1 MAPERRDGH
10 GQRPGRTQSG
20 PGAARS
26 APPRHQPSAFQPV
39 DRDSVLAVLAPVV
52 AAAGLVLE
60 DVEIRAAGRRRIV
73 RVLVDGEHGVSLD
86 RVAAVSQS
94 VAETLDG
101 SDVLG
106 DQPYTLEVSSP
117 GVDRPLSALRH
128 WRRNLHRLVEVI
140 TVGGQSVTGRITAVD
155 DSGVEL
161 LVEGESRRLTFEMI
175 KRAVVQVEFTN
186 AQAAYD
192 AADDV
197 DAADEDAD
205 ATDEDDVDAADDE
218 DDEDDQ
224 DEDDVDVLDPTEE

>member
-26 APPRHQPSAFQPV
+26 APPRHQPAAFQPV
-39 DRDSVLAVLAPVV
+39 DRDSVLAVLAPIV
-52 AAAGLVLE
+52 AAAGLELE

-86 RVAAVSQS
+86 RVAAVSQA

-117 GVDRPLSALRH
+117 GVDRPLSAPRH
-128 WRRNLHRLVEVI
+128 WRRNLHRLVDVT
-140 TVGGQSVTGRITAVD
+140 TVGGQSVTGRIAAVD
-155 DSGVEL
+155 DAGVEL
-161 LVEGESRRLTFEMI
+161 LVEGETRRLSFETI

-186 AQAAYD
+186 VQAAYD
-192 AADDV
+192 DTAEDETVDGDIAD
-197 DAADEDAD
+197 
-205 ATDEDDVDAADDE
+205 DDE
-218 DDEDDQ
+218 DDGEEDEQ
-224 DEDDVDVLDPTEE
+224 DVLDPTEE